1 MEFFPLIEEWYEIFF
16 PEMQTY
22 EKRLT
27 QEKDEVF

>member
-16 PEMQTY
+16 AEMQTY

-27 QEKDEVF
+27 QEKN